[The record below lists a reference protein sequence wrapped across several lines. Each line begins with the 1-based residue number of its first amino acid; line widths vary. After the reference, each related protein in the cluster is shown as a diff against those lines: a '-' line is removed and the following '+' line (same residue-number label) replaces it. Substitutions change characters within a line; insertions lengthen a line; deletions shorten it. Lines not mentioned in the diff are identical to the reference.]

1 MRFTVCYCNMIFL
14 FIFFK
19 HRYIYV
25 SDIMDHDIDVFERQ
39 EGEQLRYIKVI
50 VFCILKSE
58 KTKTKQQPKTLISA
72 C

>member
-1 MRFTVCYCNMIFL
+1 
-14 FIFFK
+14 
-19 HRYIYV
+19 
-25 SDIMDHDIDVFERQ
+25 MDHDIDVFERQ

>member
-1 MRFTVCYCNMIFL
+1 MIYFFPL
-14 FIFFK
+14 FFFFK

-39 EGEQLRYIKVI
+39 EGEQLRYIKVT
-50 VFCILKSE
+50 VFCILKSQ
-58 KTKTKQQPKTLISA
+58 KTKQQPKTLISA